1 MAQLLPVM
9 KPQEP
14 FALSASA
21 GLDEIR
27 EFLRLESL
35 ERMQLCKRLQK
46 QQELLDHL
54 SEGVLYD
61 VETSPLKTQELGDR
75 NQDPGLR
82 IASFIAAEGTWRKQL
97 GVEVDALKMSVENLT
112 QDVKELQESLDPVD
126 GCRSEPT
133 NSLVL
138 SRVDGKVRDDRE
150 DDREGELDR
159 SFKVADGA
167 SDAEAVESDPV
178 LDLQWLEE
186 RFEEMQKNCL
196 SELSQLEDR
205 LMEDFGNLKGFV
217 DAAIVAMVSRMS
229 TLEIFVK
236 GEGGL
241 IEKLED
247 LKQISEK
254 EHVSPERVQR
264 CEESI
269 GEVNERMMDL
279 EKRVAS
285 LSDRPHV
292 GTGTNGTNGT
302 MPFSPAPGCRLI
314 KPRGIESS
322 GAASEK
328 HPEALS
334 PQCLQSHGPV
344 LQVNTPVASSVPHVP
359 PGSLKVAPQSWGSP
373 VQPIFRLQGASSSQL
388 VTVLATPRSSSPT
401 REVRPMTSITIP
413 TLPTTVPGRSVTP
426 NRGVNV
432 VRAPPPA
439 VVRF

>member
-21 GLDEIR
+21 DLDEIR

-35 ERMQLCKRLQK
+35 ERMQLCISLQK
-46 QQELLDHL
+46 QQELLDH
-54 SEGVLYD
+54 VL
-61 VETSPLKTQELGDR
+61 EASPLKTQELGDR

-97 GVEVDALKMSVENLT
+97 GVEVDTLRLSVENLT

-150 DDREGELDR
+150 DREGELDR

-167 SDAEAVESDPV
+167 SDAEAVDEANL

-186 RFEEMQKNCL
+186 RFEEMQKHCL

-247 LKQISEK
+247 LKQVSEK
-254 EHVSPERVQR
+254 EPLSPERLQR

-279 EKRVAS
+279 EKRVTS
-285 LSDRPHV
+285 LSERPV
-292 GTGTNGTNGT
+292 GTGTV
-302 MPFSPAPGCRLI
+302 PFSPAPGCRLI

-344 LQVNTPVASSVPHVP
+344 LQVNTPVHSVPHVP

-373 VQPIFRLQGASSSQL
+373 VQPIFRVQGASSSQL

-432 VRAPPPA
+432 VRAPAPA
-439 VVRF
+439 LVRF